1 MIPRDYVT
9 AWRTTAPWVEDAQV
23 EQDLVISRA
32 LVEMFS
38 HPLLS
43 RSLAFRGGTALY
55 KLYLTPA
62 ARYSEDIDLVQVEAG
77 PAGAVMDATQ
87 ATLNPWLGKPR
98 WKQTRGRVTFR
109 YGFESGGA
117 PAMRMRLKVEIN
129 TREHLALL
137 GHVRRSY
144 SVRSRWF
151 ERTAS
156 IRTFELDE
164 LLATKLRA
172 LYQRK
177 KGRDLFDLMAG
188 LEDGRSDPQRIAQ
201 TFRSYMELEKAS
213 TIPGDVRAK
222 PRRQAPRPKFRVRH
236 EWSACGRA
244 RVGCDRSGAD
254 GHEEAAFAA
263 AGRGVAGPEA
273 GAGLAR

>member
-1 MIPRDYVT
+1 
-9 AWRTTAPWVEDAQV
+9 
-23 EQDLVISRA
+23 
-32 LVEMFS
+32 
-38 HPLLS
+38 
-43 RSLAFRGGTALY
+43 
-55 KLYLTPA
+55 
-62 ARYSEDIDLVQVEAG
+62 
-77 PAGAVMDATQ
+77 MDAVQ

-151 ERTAS
+151 ERTAT

-164 LLATKLRA
+164 LLATKLRT

-201 TFRSYMELEKAS
+201 TFRSYMELEKRPPPRAMFEQNLDGKLRDPS
-213 TIPGDVRAK
+213 FGSDMSGLLAVGREWDVVA
-222 PRRQAPRPKFRVRH
+222 A
-236 EWSACGRA
+236 A
-244 RVGCDRSGAD
+244 RVVTERLLSRLPG
-254 GHEEAAFAA
+254 EAWQ
-263 AGRGVAGPEA
+263 GRKLG
-273 GAGLAR
+273 RD